1 MLEDKQNIGLE
12 VFDRRNF
19 SIHITFLSYFVSN
32 YLLIRVLINILFGLW
47 DIVNDYEDLGTMVE
61 VFGTM
66 GSSLKL
72 WNKKE
77 LNMHVK
83 LELGDQIVKLLK
95 L

>member
-1 MLEDKQNIGLE
+1 
-12 VFDRRNF
+12 
-19 SIHITFLSYFVSN
+19 
-32 YLLIRVLINILFGLW
+32 
-47 DIVNDYEDLGTMVE
+47 VNDYEDLGTMVE